1 MPFKQD
7 RDDNSGVM
15 SSLRLYY
22 TPYMHSIIIID
33 NHEIRLFDRS
43 FMSL

>member
-15 SSLRLYY
+15 SSLRLIF
-22 TPYMHSIIIID
+22 TPYALDYNS
-33 NHEIRLFDRS
+33 
-43 FMSL
+43 